1 MPSQI
6 LLAQTIEVNPNSDG
20 LPGGELFQKIVDWA
34 GQVGIWLVIMAFV
47 IGAGMWA
54 VGTISSNPQASA
66 RGQKA
71 IGVAVIG
78 AILLGGAAA
87 ILNIVYDAG
96 GAIS

>member
-1 MPSQI
+1 M
-6 LLAQTIEVNPNSDG
+6 LLFQNIEVTPSSDG
-20 LPGGELFQKIVDWA
+20 LPGGELFQRIVNWA
-34 GQVGIWLVIMAFV
+34 GQIGIWLVIMAFV

-54 VGTISSNPQASA
+54 LGTISSNPQTSA

-71 IGVAVIG
+71 IGVAVLG